1 MILVVVGPSL
11 RHRNLGDRKG
21 DGRLLQVGGGLRI
34 ARRRAALRG
43 GHHGLV
49 VDSGA
54 GVVVRVEVVVA
65 GGIGIVLVVLNS
77 LVERSLRR
85 LDIEAHRVGDAVLK
99 RVVVGHDRPRHG
111 AISRNRRLRGVIPR
125 RDLAVPGLRVREA
138 RGLSILGGAV
148 GAHDPAG
155 QPVVNRHVGILSRLG
170 DLLINGLED
179 VVQLA
184 GIRGGLVVAAGLGA
198 VTEVGVPRLSPQM
211 LTARCS
217 GIRVVAGDAVH
228 VLVQVARGVAGVG
241 TADDA
246 DRVDGRPGVLQALR
260 LVHRGGGDGGVK
272 PAAAVRLAVGEE
284 DDDLLR
290 VGARL
295 IR

>member
-1 MILVVVGPSL
+1 M
-11 RHRNLGDRKG
+11 
-21 DGRLLQVGGGLRI
+21 
-34 ARRRAALRG
+34 
-43 GHHGLV
+43 
-49 VDSGA
+49 
-54 GVVVRVEVVVA
+54 
-65 GGIGIVLVVLNS
+65 
-77 LVERSLRR
+77 
-85 LDIEAHRVGDAVLK
+85 
-99 RVVVGHDRPRHG
+99 
-111 AISRNRRLRGVIPR
+111 
-125 RDLAVPGLRVREA
+125 
-138 RGLSILGGAV
+138 
-148 GAHDPAG
+148 
-155 QPVVNRHVGILSRLG
+155 NRHAGILSRLG

-184 GIRGGLVVAAGLGA
+184 GIRGGLVVAAALGA
-198 VTEVGVPRLSPQM
+198 VTEIDAPKLIPPPI

-246 DRVDGRPGVLQALR
+246 DRVDGRAGVLQALR
-260 LVHRGGGDGGVK
+260 LVHRGGGDVGVK
-272 PAAAVRLAVGEE
+272 PAAVVRLAVGEE

>member
-1 MILVVVGPSL
+1 M
-11 RHRNLGDRKG
+11 
-21 DGRLLQVGGGLRI
+21 
-34 ARRRAALRG
+34 
-43 GHHGLV
+43 
-49 VDSGA
+49 
-54 GVVVRVEVVVA
+54 
-65 GGIGIVLVVLNS
+65 
-77 LVERSLRR
+77 
-85 LDIEAHRVGDAVLK
+85 
-99 RVVVGHDRPRHG
+99 
-111 AISRNRRLRGVIPR
+111 
-125 RDLAVPGLRVREA
+125 
-138 RGLSILGGAV
+138 
-148 GAHDPAG
+148 
-155 QPVVNRHVGILSRLG
+155 NRHVGILSRLG

-184 GIRGGLVVAAGLGA
+184 GIRGSLVVAAVLSA
-198 VTEVGVPRLSPQM
+198 LPEVQVPPRSVSPPI
-211 LTARCS
+211 RCN

-260 LVHRGGGDGGVK
+260 LVHRGGGDGGIK
-272 PAAAVRLAVGEE
+272 PAAVVRLAVGEE